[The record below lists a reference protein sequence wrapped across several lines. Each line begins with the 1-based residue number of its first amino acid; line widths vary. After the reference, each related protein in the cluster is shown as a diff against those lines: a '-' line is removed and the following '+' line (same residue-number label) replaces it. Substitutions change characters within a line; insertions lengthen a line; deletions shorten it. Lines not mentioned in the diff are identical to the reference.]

1 MSTSVRSGQAGRG
14 AIPSAPRSSP
24 RGYWALV
31 AHYRVPLFLLAFALA
46 YGVLGYWLLA
56 GWSFGD
62 ALYMTVIALSTVG
75 FQEVQT
81 LSTGE
86 RMFTIS
92 VILIGVGAVFTAIG
106 LVTEH
111 AASGVLGRELRRLR
125 VKARLDKLSDHVIVC
140 GYGRVGRAT
149 VDELLA
155 SGEQALVIDRD
166 DHLSGPGLDGVA
178 WLHDDATH
186 EAVLEQ
192 AGIGRA
198 RALVTAIGSDAVNV
212 YITLTARMLNPDLN
226 IIALATEPEAHD
238 QLLRAGADRVTSLS
252 AIGGHNLASHAL
264 RPNLADFIDLSTAS
278 SEQMVQEV
286 TVRPGSP
293 LAGTA
298 IRDLR
303 GARTRVEPNEV
314 AVVGLKPRD
323 GEMLTSPSVDRV
335 LDVGDI
341 VILWGTPDARRA
353 LVEGRDGPA
362 GGTPAGMDR

>member
-1 MSTSVRSGQAGRG
+1 MSTSVRSGQAPQR
-14 AIPSAPRSSP
+14 PRPPGPERSQ
-24 RGYWALV
+24 RGYGALV
-31 AHYRVPLFLLAFALA
+31 AHYRIPLFLLAFALA
-46 YGVLGYWLLA
+46 YGVLGYWLFA
-56 GWSFGD
+56 GWAFVD

-75 FQEVQT
+75 FQEVQP

-86 RMFTIS
+86 RIFTIS

-125 VKARLDKLSDHVIVC
+125 VKARLDKLNDHVIVC

-149 VDELLA
+149 VSELAA
-155 SGEQALVIDRD
+155 SGRQTLVIDTD
-166 DHLSGPGLDGVA
+166 DRLSGVPSQDGVA

-186 EAVLEQ
+186 EAVLDE

-198 RALVTAIGSDAVNV
+198 RALITAIGSDAVNV

-226 IIALATEPEAHD
+226 IIALATDPEAYD

-264 RPNLADFIDLSTAS
+264 HPNLADFIDMSTAS

-286 TVRPGSP
+286 TVAAGSH
-293 LAGTA
+293 LDGAA

-303 GARTRVEPNEV
+303 GARTRVAPDEV

-323 GEMLTSPSVDRV
+323 GEMLTSPPVERV
-335 LDVGDI
+335 LSAGDI
-341 VILWGTPDARRA
+341 IILWGTPDARRA
-353 LVEGRDGPA
+353 LLDGAPA
-362 GGTPAGMDR
+362 ATDA

>member
-1 MSTSVRSGQAGRG
+1 M
-14 AIPSAPRSSP
+14 
-24 RGYWALV
+24 

-56 GWSFGD
+56 GWSFVD

-75 FQEVQT
+75 FQEVQP

-125 VKARLDKLSDHVIVC
+125 VKARLDKLNDHVIVC
-140 GYGRVGRAT
+140 GYGRVGQVT
-149 VDELLA
+149 VAELVA
-155 SGEQALVIDRD
+155 SGEPTLVIDKD
-166 DHLSGPGLDGVA
+166 DRLSGLPGGDGIV

-192 AGIGRA
+192 AGIRKA

-226 IIALATEPEAHD
+226 IIALATDPEAHE

-264 RPNLADFIDLSTAS
+264 RPNLADFIDMSTAS

-286 TVRPGSP
+286 TVTRDSP

-303 GARTRVEPNEV
+303 GARTRVERDEV
-314 AVVGLKPRD
+314 AVVGLRSRD
-323 GEMLTSPSVDRV
+323 GEMVTSPSVDLV
-335 LDVGDI
+335 LGVGDI
-341 VILWGTPDARRA
+341 VILWGTPQARQA
-353 LVEGRDGPA
+353 LVEG
-362 GGTPAGMDR
+362 DRASER

>member
-1 MSTSVRSGQAGRG
+1 MSTSVPSGQVRRG
-14 AIPSAPRSSP
+14 ATPGPRPSSS
-24 RGYWALV
+24 GYGALV

-75 FQEVQT
+75 FQEVQP
-81 LSTGE
+81 LSAGE

-149 VDELLA
+149 VAELAA
-155 SGEQALVIDRD
+155 SGEQTLVIDKD
-166 DHLSGPGLDGVA
+166 DRLSGSPRRDGIA

-198 RALVTAIGSDAVNV
+198 RALITAIGSDAVNV

-226 IIALATEPEAHD
+226 IIALATDPEAHE

-286 TVRPGSP
+286 AVTRGSP
-293 LAGTA
+293 LDGRA
-298 IRDLR
+298 IQDLR
-303 GARTRVEPNEV
+303 GARTRVAPDEV
-314 AVVGLKPRD
+314 AVVGFKPRH
-323 GEMLTSPSVDRV
+323 GEMLTSPSVDQV
-335 LDVGDI
+335 LNAGDI
-341 VILWGTPDARRA
+341 VILWGTPEARRT
-353 LVEGRDGPA
+353 LVEDDPA
-362 GGTPAGMDR
+362 G